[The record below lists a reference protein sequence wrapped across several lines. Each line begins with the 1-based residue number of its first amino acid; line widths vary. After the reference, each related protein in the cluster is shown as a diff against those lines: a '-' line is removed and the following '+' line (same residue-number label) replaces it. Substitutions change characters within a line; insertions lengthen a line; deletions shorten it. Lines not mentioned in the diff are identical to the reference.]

1 MSKADEASPVEGDVI
16 RAALELYKPPFRFD
30 SGYILDADGRVAYDN
45 EGMDTMGRVRGWG
58 RIQYL
63 PNPEALQDKV
73 GEMIAEAMTDFWKKH
88 SRDKKPRYDDVYHAG
103 VKWLNSL

>member
-1 MSKADEASPVEGDVI
+1 MSDLENSPEMYETHKRHAEGASELKAMLCT
-16 RAALELYKPPFRFD
+16 AALELYKPPFRFHR
-30 SGYILDADGRVAYDN
+30 GYILDAESRMVYDN

-73 GEMIAEAMTDFWKKH
+73 GEMIAEAITDYWKKH
-88 SRDKKPRYDDVYHAG
+88 SA
-103 VKWLNSL
+103 